1 MAGNRPSGVTSVSC
15 LHETPAH
22 RRSRELGHGHN
33 TRKKKGGRSQFQL
46 IAGKLVLDPVISNR
60 IRQMTFEFEELDF
73 QKTPLGE
80 ISLRRR
86 AEPRLEGEILY
97 EVKLGDEFLMS
108 SLFTNAEI
116 QLARLGVAALEG
128 TCLDIVVGGLGLGYT
143 ASAALEDPS
152 VRSVMVIEV
161 MEPVIDWHRRGLVP
175 LGKELMADS
184 RCTLVHA
191 DFFEVASSPGCG
203 FDRATPTRLVHAV
216 LLDIDHSPSH
226 WLNPGNS
233 TFYTAPSLR
242 SLADKLHPGGIFG
255 LWSNDPPDAEFTRL
269 LNTVFQSSESHIVCF
284 QNPYSGGES
293 SNTIY
298 LAHKSK

>member
-1 MAGNRPSGVTSVSC
+1 MS
-15 LHETPAH
+15 
-22 RRSRELGHGHN
+22 
-33 TRKKKGGRSQFQL
+33 
-46 IAGKLVLDPVISNR
+46 LV
-60 IRQMTFEFEELDF
+60 FEELDY

-108 SLFTNAEI
+108 SLFTSAEI
-116 QLARLGVAALEG
+116 QLARLGLAALEG
-128 TCLDIVVGGLGLGYT
+128 TGWDIVVGGLGLGYT
-143 ASAALEDPS
+143 AVAALEDPS
-152 VRSVMVIEV
+152 VRSLMVVEV

-175 LGKELMADS
+175 LGKELVSDP

-191 DFFEVASSPGCG
+191 DFFEVASSSGSG
-203 FDRATPTRLVHAV
+203 FDRAAPTRLVHAV

-233 TFYTAPSLR
+233 AFYTAQGLR
-242 SLADKLHPGGIFG
+242 NLADKLYPGGIFG
-255 LWSNDPPDAEFTRL
+255 LWSNDPPDKEFTRL
-269 LNTVFQSSESHIVCF
+269 LDTIFQSSESHIVSF
-284 QNPYSGGES
+284 PNPYSSGES
-293 SNTIY
+293 SNTVY